1 MIFQGCLLCGY
12 CSTFGL
18 LSVNEGGTRFAQV
31 LHLGLPGMFG
41 GGRRAC
47 MSHLGCASVPSSPLE
62 LGGRPSAI
70 TCYLHV
76 LERPF
81 WHKLCHSLVRSA
93 RLRAISGF
101 PCGLQRANTCL
112 RARGKFKTMVQCRAR
127 YRSVE
132 SVTLLDSGGPA
143 VSQGQCMAQKTE
155 GGCIAGGLAGYMMKV
170 GDHTE
175 ITVIRAWCSAN
186 QSERSQVSY

>member
-1 MIFQGCLLCGY
+1 LHKCCTWACQACLGEGVGLACLTLDALLYLHHHWSWVGALLQLLATCMCSSGRFGTSSAILWSGRLACVQFQGFHADY
-12 CSTFGL
+12 K
-18 LSVNEGGTRFAQV
+18 GG
-31 LHLGLPGMFG
+31 
-41 GGRRAC
+41 
-47 MSHLGCASVPSSPLE
+47 SSKQW
-62 LGGRPSAI
+62 S
-70 TCYLHV
+70 
-76 LERPF
+76 
-81 WHKLCHSLVRSA
+81 
-93 RLRAISGF
+93 
-101 PCGLQRANTCL
+101 NTCL